1 MKVLRKKTKTLKVRK
16 SNKNTL
22 PPQKYPVE
30 CVIRSQEKHNIR
42 IYIQRDI
49 DTAEPFIH
57 IEPLNPK
64 EPMKFSYKALEDFIQ
79 KIDLIQNH
87 CIVKGFYDE
96 ESTQWV
102 LSFHI
107 RKKKGGQEMRVV
119 YSFDRRKLIDEDNNV
134 LALIEKVGLLYL
146 SPLCVDSIEDVKQ
159 FIKEYKPIG
168 FYNTQSI
175 RIYKQYIESPK

>member
-1 MKVLRKKTKTLKVRK
+1 MRVLRKKTKTLKIRK

-30 CVIRSQEKHNIR
+30 CVHSQEKHNIR

-64 EPMKFSYKALEDFIQ
+64 EPMKFSYKALENFIS
-79 KIDLIQNH
+79 KIDLVQNY

-96 ESTQWV
+96 ES
-102 LSFHI
+102 
-107 RKKKGGQEMRVV
+107 
-119 YSFDRRKLIDEDNNV
+119 
-134 LALIEKVGLLYL
+134 
-146 SPLCVDSIEDVKQ
+146 
-159 FIKEYKPIG
+159 KES
-168 FYNTQSI
+168 TH
-175 RIYKQYIESPK
+175 

>member
-1 MKVLRKKTKTLKVRK
+1 MRVLRKKTKTLKVRK

-64 EPMKFSYKALEDFIQ
+64 EPMKFSYKALEDFIS
-79 KIDLIQNH
+79 KIDLVQNH

-96 ESTQWV
+96 EST
-102 LSFHI
+102 
-107 RKKKGGQEMRVV
+107 K
-119 YSFDRRKLIDEDNNV
+119 
-134 LALIEKVGLLYL
+134 
-146 SPLCVDSIEDVKQ
+146 
-159 FIKEYKPIG
+159 
-168 FYNTQSI
+168 
-175 RIYKQYIESPK
+175 